1 MAIHIRLEGNKT
13 YVVADTVADWLDA
26 LPLRLPIRGPG
37 IPEIPLLDDLPDFDT
52 FDRVM
57 TWSNKRYAEA
67 VAEQNAKRTSSP
79 RKDAA
84 AGNSAVSQHR
94 STDNAAGKNERTD
107 EFPPDGT

>member
-37 IPEIPLLDDLPDFDT
+37 IPKIHVPDDLPDFDT
-52 FDRVM
+52 FDQVM

-67 VAEQNAKRTSSP
+67 IAEQNAKRTSSP
-79 RKDAA
+79 GKDA